1 MRLQHVVMTRP
12 EEHARDEKLEMRS
25 HRLWKVE
32 KRRRATRLRRE
43 AMSMPSERAIRDAI
57 REKQSEKRRR
67 ATRLAARRTGAFA
80 QVFAQLGAL
89 AQLGAA
95 IRVPHRSRWTSRW
108 ASRWTSRWASRW
120 ASRWTSRWASRWTT
134 HDDAVD
140 GTACGPVY
148 RCRIEVPDEG
158 FHQRSSEVIREAIS
172 GHQR

>member
-43 AMSMPSERAIRDAI
+43 AMGMPSERAIRDAI

-89 AQLGAA
+89 AQLGAV
-95 IRVPHRSRWTSRW
+95 IRVPHS
-108 ASRWTSRWASRW
+108 
-120 ASRWTSRWASRWTT
+120 SRWASRWTT